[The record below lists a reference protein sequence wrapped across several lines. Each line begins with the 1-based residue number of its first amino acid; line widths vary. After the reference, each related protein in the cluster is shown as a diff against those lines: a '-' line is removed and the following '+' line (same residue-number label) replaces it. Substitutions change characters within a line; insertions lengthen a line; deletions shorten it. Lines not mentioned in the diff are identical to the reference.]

1 MSLFGRL
8 YRAETS
14 FDFVGVR
21 RRWFTFS
28 AVLLVIAIA
37 SLLTR
42 GLNLSVD
49 FEGGTVVEMPNPA
62 GAELADFR
70 DALGGVGQAGAKV
83 QLTGGGEGV
92 RVQTEELGPD
102 AEIEL
107 VRAIAETA
115 GGTIDDA
122 SVESVGPTFG
132 EQVTNSALRALFIFL
147 VVVVLFI
154 SWRFEWKMAVTG
166 LVALFHDLLITAGI
180 YSVTGFEV
188 TPATVIAI
196 LTILGYSL
204 YDTVVVFD
212 KVLEEI
218 EEYGDELPIGGIV
231 NLSMNAVLM
240 RSVNTSLTSLL
251 PVGSLLFVGSYLLG
265 AATLRE
271 FALALFVGIA
281 AGTYS
286 SIFVASPLLAMWKG
300 REERWQRTARRV
312 ERKSKAALADAEPVP
327 ATAPAAERP
336 PSRAD
341 AEPRPPIGS
350 GAVPRP
356 PKRRRRRR

>member
-8 YRAETS
+8 YRAENN
-14 FDFVGVR
+14 FDFVGAR
-21 RRWFTFS
+21 KKWFVFS
-28 AVLLVIAIA
+28 GVLLLIAVG
-37 SLLTR
+37 SLLFR

-49 FEGGTVVEMPNPA
+49 FEGGTVVQAPNPA
-62 GAELADFR
+62 DAGLSNFR
-70 DALGGVGQAGAKV
+70 DALSSVGQEGARV

-102 AEIEL
+102 AELEL
-107 VRAIAETA
+107 VRVVVDTA
-115 GGTIDDA
+115 GTTVDDA

-132 EQVTNSALRALFIFL
+132 EQVTASALRALVIFL
-147 VVVVLFI
+147 IVVGIFI
-154 SWRFEWKMAVTG
+154 SWRFEWKMAVTA
-166 LVALFHDLLITAGI
+166 LIALFHDLLITAGV
-180 YSVTGFEV
+180 YSVSGFEV

-212 KVLEEI
+212 KIIEEI
-218 EEYGDELPIGGIV
+218 DEFGEDMPIGGIV
-231 NLSMNAVLM
+231 NRAMNAVFM
-240 RSVNTSLTSLL
+240 RSINTSLTSLL

-271 FALALFVGIA
+271 FALALFVGVA

-286 SIFVASPLLAMWKG
+286 SIFVASPLLALWKA
-300 REERWQRTARRV
+300 REEGWQRAARRAA
-312 ERKSKAALADAEPVP
+312 RKGEAVLREPEPV
-327 ATAPAAERP
+327 AAAAAGERP
-336 PSRAD
+336 PTRSD
-341 AEPRPPIGS
+341 NDPRPPVGT

-356 PKRRRRRR
+356 PKRRKRRR